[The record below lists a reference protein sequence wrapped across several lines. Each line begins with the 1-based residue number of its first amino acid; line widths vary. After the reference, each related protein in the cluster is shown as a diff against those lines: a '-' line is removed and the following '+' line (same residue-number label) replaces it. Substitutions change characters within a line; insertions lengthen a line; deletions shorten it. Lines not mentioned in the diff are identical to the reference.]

1 MKQYDVLI
9 VPSFAGRQLSMTNLT
24 GHPVVV
30 FPIGF
35 TSEGLPNSITLVGNL
50 YDEATILA
58 VAKAYQDATDFNKQ
72 HPAKFKN

>member
-1 MKQYDVLI
+1 MLI
-9 VPSFAGRQLSMTNLT
+9 VPTFAGNQLSITNLT

-35 TSEGLPNSITLVGNL
+35 TERGLPNSITLVGNL

-58 VAKAYQDATDFNKQ
+58 AAKAYQDATDFNQQ
-72 HPAKFKN
+72 HPAKFRK